1 MPRQEI
7 SWKRR
12 APDGETVR
20 IYARHVGDRWKF
32 FARGARYEQR
42 EALADPTLDD
52 WLELL
57 DAVRR
62 RVGRGLLRAE
72 EVERVE
78 RAIRERFPTAELRRP

>member
-12 APDGETVR
+12 TPDGQTVR
-20 IYARHVGDRWKF
+20 IYARHVGDQWKF

-42 EALADPTLDD
+42 ATLADPTLDD

-57 DAVRR
+57 DAVQR

-78 RAIRERFPTAELRRP
+78 RAIRERFPTAEL